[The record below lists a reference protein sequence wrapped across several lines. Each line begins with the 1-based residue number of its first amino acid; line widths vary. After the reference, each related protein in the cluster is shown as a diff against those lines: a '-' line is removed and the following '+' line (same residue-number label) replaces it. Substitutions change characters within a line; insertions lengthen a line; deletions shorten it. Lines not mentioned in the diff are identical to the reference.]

1 MSVIRHPSQRVAV
14 FVDVSNLY
22 HSAKHL
28 FVARVNFKA
37 LLESAVAGRHLVRSL
52 AYVVR
57 AGEAEE
63 QAFFDA
69 LTKAEFEVKMKD
81 LQIFAGGTKK
91 GDWDIGIAVDAIRL
105 APNLDVIVLATGDGD
120 FVPLVEY
127 LKLHFGIQ
135 VELMA
140 FGRSAAL
147 RLRETVDDVTDLGD
161 PKFLIRIRRA
171 QGRARPAPASTR
183 PREGSSA

>member
-1 MSVIRHPSQRVAV
+1 M
-14 FVDVSNLY
+14 FVDVANLY

-28 FVARVNFKA
+28 FNARVNFA
-37 LLESAVAGRHLVRSL
+37 SLLHTAVAGRQLVHSL
-52 AYVVR
+52 AYVVKS
-57 AGEAEE
+57 GESEE
-63 QAFFDA
+63 QPFFDA
-69 LTKAEFEVKMKD
+69 LTKASFEVKMKD
-81 LQIFAGGTKK
+81 LQVFAGGTKK

-140 FGRSAAL
+140 FGRSSAH
-147 RLRETVDDVTDLGD
+147 RLRETVDDFTDLSED
-161 PKFLIRIRRA
+161 AKFLIRIRRRA
-171 QGRARPAPASTR
+171 QGRTR
-183 PREGSSA
+183 LATSSARLNESRSD